1 MWADVGQLGRSSESD
16 TGPTREKTEFQFFQ
30 GSVDSIKFTVLQ
42 RNSWMLVPLPWRPI
56 SLAGGCREM
65 ATLSAVSS
73 QENRRALAPEAACV
87 LNTGTKRKSDSLIFQ
102 VDVRAPITEEPG
114 DPPAQR

>member
-1 MWADVGQLGRSSESD
+1 
-16 TGPTREKTEFQFFQ
+16 
-30 GSVDSIKFTVLQ
+30 
-42 RNSWMLVPLPWRPI
+42 
-56 SLAGGCREM
+56 M